1 MRKEKFYEYTPDFL
15 FDKDYFNNQVAIH
28 KRIESIKMLS
38 VRSQLKGIK
47 NCYNVTVSIFHD
59 SKKKSYIDYIKNFYI
74 LKQQVKT
81 LEYMLKKLDDD
92 YNTESL
98 IYYCNR

>member
-1 MRKEKFYEYTPDFL
+1 MKKEKFYEYTTDFL
-15 FDKDYFNNQVAIH
+15 FDREYFNNQVAIK
-28 KRIESIKMLS
+28 KRIETIKSLS

-47 NCYNVTVSIFHD
+47 NCYNVTISIFHD

-74 LKQQVKT
+74 LKNQVKT
-81 LEYMLKKLDDD
+81 LEYMLDKLDKD
-92 YNTESL
+92 YKTESL